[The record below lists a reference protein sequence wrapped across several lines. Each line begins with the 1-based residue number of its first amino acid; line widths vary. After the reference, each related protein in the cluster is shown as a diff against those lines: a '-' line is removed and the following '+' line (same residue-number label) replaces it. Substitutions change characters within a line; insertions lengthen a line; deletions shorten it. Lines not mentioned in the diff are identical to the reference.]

1 MNSFNLLQTL
11 CETPGPS
18 GFEADIA
25 SVIEEIWEPLTDEIS
40 VDITGSLTARRKGNG
55 QLQKGADGSER
66 RPTIM
71 LAAHMD
77 ELGLMVTNLLEH
89 NGNGFLRTI
98 NLGGVDWRQ
107 TNGQR
112 VVVHGFDPENGT
124 PKNLPGVIGNLPGW
138 MLPPD
143 KQGKPYSY
151 ETLVVDTGLP
161 FETLKKY
168 VSVGNAI
175 SFDRPLQKLQDMR
188 VAGKALD
195 NRCSVAILT
204 ICLEQL
210 ANRAH
215 AWDVLAVATAQE
227 ETRLLGAFN
236 TANAFRPDI
245 AIAIDVTFGS
255 GPLASD
261 ERTFKLGDGPV
272 IGHMPDCHAGVS
284 GGLKAAAKQ
293 LDMKTQNEYNARPGG
308 TDAFNIQIAAEGIPT
323 GIIGVALRYMHTMT
337 EHIDLRDVERSGRLL
352 AEYIVSLN
360 EETLPSF
367 SKMMMD

>member
-1 MNSFNLLQTL
+1 MDTFDLLQTL

-18 GFEADIA
+18 GFESDIA
-25 SVIEEIWEPLTDEIS
+25 AVIQEIWEPLTDEIS
-40 VDITGSLTARRKGNG
+40 IDRTGSLSARRKGTG
-55 QLQKGADGSER
+55 PLTKYQDGSER
-66 RPTIM
+66 RPTIL

-89 NGNGFLRTI
+89 NGNGFLRII

-112 VVVHGFDPENGT
+112 VVIHGFDPESGA
-124 PKNLPGVIGNLPGW
+124 PKNIPAVIGNLPGS
-138 MLPPD
+138 MLEP
-143 KQGKPYSY
+143 KHQGKPYSY
-151 ETLVVDTGLP
+151 ETLVIDPGLP
-161 FETLKKY
+161 FETVQKY

-175 SFDRPLQKLQDMR
+175 SFDRKLHKLQGKR

-210 ANRAH
+210 AQRTH
-215 AWDVLAVATAQE
+215 AWDVMAVATAQE
-227 ETRLLGAFN
+227 ETGLLGAYN

-272 IGHMPDCHAGVS
+272 LGNMPDCHVGVRK
-284 GGLKAAAKQ
+284 GLKDAASA
-293 LDMKTQNEYNARPGG
+293 LDMKVQQEYGARPGG
-308 TDAFNIQIAAEGIPT
+308 TDAFNMQIAAEGIPT

-337 EHIDLRDVERSGRLL
+337 EHIDGRDVERSGRLL
-352 AEYIVSLN
+352 AEYISGLD
-360 EETLPSF
+360 EETLPTF
-367 SKMMMD
+367 SKMMME

>member
-1 MNSFNLLQTL
+1 MDSFDLLQTL

-18 GFEADIA
+18 GFEAGIA
-25 SVIEEIWEPLTDEIS
+25 AVIQEIWEPLTNEMSIDR
-40 VDITGSLTARRKGNG
+40 TGSLSALRKGTG
-55 QLQKGADGSER
+55 PLIKQADGSER

-89 NGNGFLRTI
+89 NGNGFLRII

-107 TNGQR
+107 TAGQR
-112 VVVHGFDPENGT
+112 VMVHGFDPETGA
-124 PKNLPGVIGNLPGW
+124 PKNIPGVIGNLPGW
-138 MLPPD
+138 MLPAEH
-143 KQGKPYSY
+143 QGKPYTY
-151 ETLVVDTGLP
+151 ETLVIDMGLP
-161 FETLKKY
+161 FETVKKY
-168 VSVGNAI
+168 VSIGNAV
-175 SFDRPLQKLQDMR
+175 SFDRKLQKLQGKR

-210 ANRAH
+210 ANRTH
-215 AWDVLAVATAQE
+215 GWDVLAVATAQE

-272 IGHMPDCHAGVS
+272 VGHMPDCHPGVRK
-284 GGLKAAAKQ
+284 GLKDAAARI
-293 LDMKTQNEYNARPGG
+293 DMRVQKEYAARPGG
-308 TDAFNIQIAAEGIPT
+308 TDAFNLQIAAEGIPT

-337 EHIDLRDVERSGRLL
+337 EHIDMRDVERTGRLL
-352 AEYIVSLN
+352 AEYIAGLD

-367 SKMMMD
+367 TKMMID